1 MEFIKLFETMTIHGL
16 TIKNRIV
23 MPSMGLAYTHNYTLN
38 DRYAAFYRERARGG
52 VGLMTIG
59 PFGIDRAGSVPLML
73 GLFEDDFVP
82 PLKGLIDEIRCAS
95 DCKVAAQLLHMGRY
109 SFSALTGITPM
120 APSAI
125 RSKLTGETPRE
136 MTQENIEE
144 VQEAYAHAGRRAKK
158 AGFDAVEIL
167 ACTGYLI
174 SQFLSPLTNQR
185 ADQYGGDLSNR
196 MRFGLEVI
204 AKVRATVGDDM
215 PLGIR
220 IAGNDFMQGGHTNRE
235 SVLFAAEAEKAGI
248 HYINVTGGWHETDI
262 PQLTG
267 DVPAGGFLY
276 LARGI
281 REKVRVPVFAS
292 NRLGDPLVAER
303 ALRSG
308 ACDAVCWGRPLIA
321 DPELPNK
328 VREGRLKEIIP
339 CISCNQGCFDTIFS
353 GSPVGCVLNP
363 RAGREADLTVQRTLS
378 PKKIMVAG
386 GGPAGMAFALTAAE
400 RGHRVTLYE
409 QGDRLGGQVN
419 LAMAPPGKGEFR
431 KVIQSMAHRLAR
443 WEVDVRLNTVLTPEM
458 VMAAAPDVLVVSTG
472 ASPLPLNVP
481 GSDKAHVIQAWEVLL
496 DKITLVGGDVV
507 VVGGSATG
515 CETAMHIA
523 AMGAPDPNTFA
534 FLMFHAAEDPTFA
547 VDLLH
552 HSGRKIT
559 VIDLVPRLADNVG
572 KTARWSLMKGLRL
585 MGVSL
590 RPGTGLLEIRDDGVL
605 VETARGQETIPA
617 DTVVL
622 ATGVR
627 SVDDLTRALEGKGI
641 QLITIGDAKS
651 PRKLTDAIREGFEE
665 AVRI

>member
-1 MEFIKLFETMTIHGL
+1 MEFVKLFEPMTIHGL
-16 TIKNRIV
+16 AIKNRIV
-23 MPSMGLAYTHNYTLN
+23 MPSMGLAYTHNHTLN
-38 DRYAAFYRERARGG
+38 DRYGAFYRERSRGG

-59 PFGIDRAGSVPLML
+59 PFGIDRTGSVPLML
-73 GLFEDDFVP
+73 GLFEDAFVP
-82 PLKGLIDEIRCAS
+82 PLRVLLDEIHGEG
-95 DCKVAAQLLHMGRY
+95 DVKVAAQLLHMGRY
-109 SFSALTGITPM
+109 SFSALTGITPV

-125 RSKLTGETPRE
+125 PSKLTGETPSE
-136 MTQENIEE
+136 MTQEDIEA
-144 VQEAYAHAGRRAKK
+144 VQEAYASAARRARE
-158 AGFDAVEIL
+158 AGFDVVEIL

-174 SQFLSPLTNQR
+174 SEFLSPLTNQR
-185 ADQYGGDLSNR
+185 TDQYGGDLQNR

-204 AKVRATVGDDM
+204 AKVRAAVGDEM

-220 IAGNDFMQGGHTNRE
+220 IAGNDFMKGGHTNKE
-235 SVLFAAEAEKAGI
+235 SALFAAEAEKAGV

-281 REKVRVPVFAS
+281 KENVRVPVFAS
-292 NRLGDPLVAER
+292 NRLGDPFVAER

-328 VREGRLKEIIP
+328 VREGRLDEIVP

-363 RAGREADLTVQRTLS
+363 RAGREAELTVQKTQS

-386 GGPAGMAFALTAAE
+386 GGPAGMTFALTAAE
-400 RGHRVTLYE
+400 RGHRVILCE
-409 QGDRLGGQVN
+409 QGERLGGQVN

-431 KVIQSMAHRLAR
+431 KAIESMARRLAR
-443 WEVDVRLNTVLTPEM
+443 WQVDVRLNTDLTPEE
-458 VMAAAPDVLVVSTG
+458 VMEETPDVLVVSTG
-472 ASPLPLNVP
+472 ARPLPLDVP
-481 GSDKAHVIQAWEVLL
+481 GVDKGHVIQAWDVLL
-496 DKITLVGGDVV
+496 DKVSPVGADVV

-515 CETAMHIA
+515 CETALHIA

-534 FLMFHAAEDPTFA
+534 FLMFHAAEDPTLA
-547 VDLLH
+547 MNLLH
-552 HSGRKIT
+552 HSGRRIT

-572 KTARWSLMKGLRL
+572 RTGRWSLMKRLRL

-590 RPGTGLLEIRDDGVL
+590 RPSTRLLEIRDDGVL
-605 VETARGQETIPA
+605 VETPKGQETIPA
-617 DTVVL
+617 DTVVM

-627 SVDDLTRALEGKGI
+627 SVDDLAKASDGKGI
-641 QLITIGDAKS
+641 QLITIGDAKR
-651 PRKLTDAIREGFEE
+651 PRKLMEAVREGFEE